1 MKLHGVASWFGLF
14 ERAAAQMFLF
24 LMVLLLMPKKRMQAL
39 FLFLIQFRYRK
50 LKHKTPEILIDNDC
64 ALQANQEFLINVKS
78 NPVC

>member
-1 MKLHGVASWFGLF
+1 MIRTF

-24 LMVLLLMPKKRMQAL
+24 LMVFLLMQKKPQAL

-64 ALQANQEFLINVKS
+64 ALQANQEF
-78 NPVC
+78 

>member
-1 MKLHGVASWFGLF
+1 MIRPF
-14 ERAAAQMFLF
+14 ERAAAQTFLF
-24 LMVLLLMPKKRMQAL
+24 LMVFLLMQKKPQAL

>member
-1 MKLHGVASWFGLF
+1 MIRPFK
-14 ERAAAQMFLF
+14 RAAAQMFLF
-24 LMVLLLMPKKRMQAL
+24 LMVFLLMQKKPQAL

>member
-1 MKLHGVASWFGLF
+1 MIPPF

-24 LMVLLLMPKKRMQAL
+24 LMVFLLMQKKPQAL

>member
-1 MKLHGVASWFGLF
+1 MIRPF

-24 LMVLLLMPKKRMQAL
+24 LMVFLLMQKKPQAL

-50 LKHKTPEILIDNDC
+50 LKHKNPEILIDNDC

>member
-1 MKLHGVASWFGLF
+1 MIRTF

-24 LMVLLLMPKKRMQAL
+24 LMVFLLMQKKPQAL